1 MSETLVSTNSAQI
14 VGVPN
19 VDVQRSYRVRYE
31 VWTNKTMVLRTVHEV
46 QATRL
51 AHEINGEVRQVSY
64 RSGISGY

>member
-51 AHEINGEVRQVSY
+51 AHEINGEIRQVSY
-64 RSGISGY
+64 SSGPAGY